1 MSWFYYLHGLHFL
14 PDGVHGDAGSWVSD
28 DDGFWSGLNR
38 AESEKIVKL
47 ELESIFHF
55 QKILKHRISEIWEKI
70 HHLVLMWVVGGNK
83 RHWYLIN
90 PSNESESS
98 GDYSLGWPDQVRLW
112 SLHLT
117 FQDNKKLLAQSPTPP
132 PIVKSKQIPFIA
144 STANISHIP
153 SFV

>member
-1 MSWFYYLHGLHFL
+1 MILLPSWTAFSSWWRPWWCWLVSVRWWWFL
-14 PDGVHGDAGSWVSD
+14 IRIEPGYKWQ
-28 DDGFWSGLNR
+28 NC
-38 AESEKIVKL
+38 KL
-47 ELESIFHF
+47 KLKTIFHF
-55 QKILKHRISEIWEKI
+55 QMILKHRINKIWERI